1 MDALLIL
8 DLQVGLV
15 HGPDKP
21 WRGEAMIEVVNSLL
35 DKAHAAG
42 APVFLARHVGP
53 EGSPLAPDSA
63 LTRLIPELRLDGSEQ
78 VFEKRRP
85 NAFVGTGLVEMLR
98 DCGATGVVIAGM
110 KTQYCVDSTCRAAG
124 DLGFAAVLVAD
135 GHSCS
140 DTPGLSAQAIV
151 AHHNGTLAG
160 AFCRVVMAQEFEF

>member
-1 MDALLIL
+1 MHALLIL
-8 DLQVGLV
+8 DLQVGLF
-15 HGPDKP
+15 HGAEKP
-21 WRGEAMIEVVNSLL
+21 WRGDLMLDAVNTLL
-35 DKAHAAG
+35 DKAHATG

-63 LTRLIPELRLDGSEQ
+63 LTRLILELRLDGSER

-85 NAFVGTGLVEMLR
+85 NAFVGTGLVEMLHE
-98 DCGATGVVIAGM
+98 CAATGVVIAGM

-124 DLGFAAVLVAD
+124 DLGFPAVLVAD

-140 DTPGLSAQAIV
+140 DTPGLSAEAIV

-160 AFCRVVMAQEFEF
+160 AFCQLVKARDWRF